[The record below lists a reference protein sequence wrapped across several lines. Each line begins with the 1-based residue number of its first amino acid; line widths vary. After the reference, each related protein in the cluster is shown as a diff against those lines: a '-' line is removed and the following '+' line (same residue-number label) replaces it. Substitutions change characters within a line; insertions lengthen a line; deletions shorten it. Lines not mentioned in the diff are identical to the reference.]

1 MNTRARIA
9 VVEDD
14 ADGRVALGRVLS
26 AGGFDVASY
35 ARAEDYLAAGIE
47 PLCLLLDMHLELS
60 GGTSGLTLLRG
71 LRTEGSTLPVIIITA
86 TEDSHVRYEAERLG
100 CVAYLRKP
108 FQGRAV
114 VEMLRAL
121 ARARQPAE

>member
-1 MNTRARIA
+1 MNTRSRIA

-26 AGGFDVASY
+26 AGGFDVSSY
-35 ARAEDYLAAGIE
+35 ARAEDYLAAGAIE
-47 PLCLLLDMHLELS
+47 PLCLVLDMRLEE
-60 GGTSGLTLLRG
+60 TSGLSLLRS
-71 LRTEGSTLPVIIITA
+71 LRTKGSSLPVIIITA
-86 TEDSHVRYEAERLG
+86 TEDSHSRYEAERLG

-114 VEMLRAL
+114 VEILRAL
-121 ARARQPAE
+121 ARARQTAE